1 LRGQPFF
8 FYQKIGC
15 LLVLTK
21 TRGNNFLPHGKFSG
35 QRELKMKFEPAK
47 NIRIERTKNY
57 LIAIDGVLVKSNQ
70 MIPGAGK
77 FIQQLQEHGVG
88 FLLLTNNSRHTPD
101 DTAIEM
107 RKMGFVIQAANIFTS
122 ALATARYLATQKPGG
137 SAFVV
142 GEDGLMSAVQE
153 IGYEITDQDPDF
165 VVVGGSKRY
174 DIDQITKAIN
184 LIHEGAHFI
193 CTNPD
198 RLTRTKNGLIPA
210 SGSMAALIEE
220 ATGVSPFFIGKPN
233 PIMTRYA
240 LNYLGVHSE
249 ETVMIGDKLDI
260 DIIAGL
266 QSGMETILVLS
277 GGTLLED
284 LSFFAYQPH
293 FIVRSVADLQI

>member
-1 LRGQPFF
+1 M
-8 FYQKIGC
+8 
-15 LLVLTK
+15 
-21 TRGNNFLPHGKFSG
+21 
-35 QRELKMKFEPAK
+35 ELKPDK
-47 NIRIERTKNY
+47 NIRIKKSKNY

-88 FLLLTNNSRHTPD
+88 FLLLTNNSRNTPV
-101 DTAIEM
+101 DTATDM
-107 RKMGFVIQAANIFTS
+107 QKMGFAIQAAHIYTS
-122 ALATARYLATQKPGG
+122 ALATARYLTTQKPGG

-153 IGYEITDQDPDF
+153 IGYEITDENPDF

-184 LIHEGAHFI
+184 LILDGAHFI

-277 GGTLLED
+277 GGTHLED
-284 LSFFAYQPH
+284 LSFFAYQPN
-293 FIVRSVADLQI
+293 FIVHSVADLQI

>member
-1 LRGQPFF
+1 MRL
-8 FYQKIGC
+8 
-15 LLVLTK
+15 
-21 TRGNNFLPHGKFSG
+21 
-35 QRELKMKFEPAK
+35 EPAK
-47 NIRIERTKNY
+47 NIRIEKTKNY

-70 MIPGAGK
+70 MIPGAGE
-77 FIQQLQEHGVG
+77 FIQQLQEHRLG
-88 FLLLTNNSRHTPD
+88 FLLLTNNSRHTPV
-101 DTAIEM
+101 DTATSMQKI
-107 RKMGFVIQAANIFTS
+107 GFAVQAAHIYTS

-142 GEDGLMSAVQE
+142 GEEGLMSAVEE
-153 IGYEITDQDPDF
+153 IGYEITDQNPDF

-184 LIHEGAHFI
+184 IIHEGAHFI

-198 RLTRTKNGLIPA
+198 RITRSKKGLIPA

-220 ATGVSPFFIGKPN
+220 ATGVAPFFIGKPN
-233 PIMTRYA
+233 PMMTRYA

-249 ETVMIGDKLDI
+249 ETVMIGDKMDI

-277 GGTLLED
+277 GGTLFED
-284 LSFFAYQPH
+284 LSFFAYQPN